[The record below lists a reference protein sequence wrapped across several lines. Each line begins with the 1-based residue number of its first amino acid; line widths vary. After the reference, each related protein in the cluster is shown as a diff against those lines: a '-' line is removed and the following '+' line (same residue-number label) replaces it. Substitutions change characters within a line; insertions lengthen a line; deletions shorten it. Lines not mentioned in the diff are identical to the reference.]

1 MKIGVDVDG
10 VLTNLEEYQIK
21 YGKKYFKKPANETEI
36 DISGIFNVDKVQREK
51 FWLKYIWKYCISE
64 PPKNNSAETIRRLK
78 AEGNEIHIITG
89 RAHTTEKGIT
99 GKLFRHMLKRW
110 FKKWD
115 IPYDSITYCK
125 EKGTEADKVKA
136 CNDLKIDVLID
147 DKKENIIEVSKD
159 RKVICIDAKYN
170 QGIEGNNI
178 TRVTNFNQVYDAV
191 KRIENINYF
200 EEKTK
205 EDISKMSNKE
215 KRVYFTE
222 VKKYLSNLPFDSKLH
237 DEHEKNYRT
246 AYKVFQPMLKRRFKL
261 KVFNRELVPK
271 DIKGLLFVANHNN
284 YYDQFPIMVA
294 LEDSSPIHFLTA
306 TKMLKMKRGK
316 PYIATGAISVDR
328 DNPKDR
334 ENSSL
339 EIKKLLTHDRNV
351 FIFPEGRTNRKEAFL
366 LDFKPGAMAIARDT
380 GCTVVPVAVNDNY
393 KKEQGDLCVRFG
405 SPFIVK
411 PEDDIILKTAEL
423 KKIIGKL
430 KQENIDYVESKKL
443 TKRKH

>member
-1 MKIGVDVDG
+1 
-10 VLTNLEEYQIK
+10 
-21 YGKKYFKKPANETEI
+21 
-36 DISGIFNVDKVQREK
+36 
-51 FWLKYIWKYCISE
+51 
-64 PPKNNSAETIRRLK
+64 
-78 AEGNEIHIITG
+78 
-89 RAHTTEKGIT
+89 
-99 GKLFRHMLKRW
+99 
-110 FKKWD
+110 
-115 IPYDSITYCK
+115 
-125 EKGTEADKVKA
+125 
-136 CNDLKIDVLID
+136 
-147 DKKENIIEVSKD
+147 
-159 RKVICIDAKYN
+159 
-170 QGIEGNNI
+170 
-178 TRVTNFNQVYDAV
+178 
-191 KRIENINYF
+191 
-200 EEKTK
+200 
-205 EDISKMSNKE
+205 
-215 KRVYFTE
+215 
-222 VKKYLSNLPFDSKLH
+222 
-237 DEHEKNYRT
+237 
-246 AYKVFQPMLKRRFKL
+246 
-261 KVFNRELVPK
+261 
-271 DIKGLLFVANHNN
+271 
-284 YYDQFPIMVA
+284 MVA